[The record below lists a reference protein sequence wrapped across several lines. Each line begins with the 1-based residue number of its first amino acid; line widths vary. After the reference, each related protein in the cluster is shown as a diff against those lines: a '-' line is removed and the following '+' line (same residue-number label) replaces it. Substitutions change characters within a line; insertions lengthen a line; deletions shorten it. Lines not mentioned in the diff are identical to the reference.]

1 MNQTVKRA
9 VLGTGLVLA
18 PIAWFTSLEANFA
31 LAPLACAGHGKSMLL
46 LISAVALGLA
56 VASGLLAWT
65 QHTFHRR
72 LAVSGA
78 VVSVLFSIV
87 IIAQAIPNL
96 MLGGCE

>member
-1 MNQTVKRA
+1 MKRA
-9 VLGTGLVLA
+9 VLGTGLFLA
-18 PIAWFTSLEANFA
+18 PIAWFASLEANFA

-46 LISAVALGLA
+46 LVSAAALGLS

-65 QHTFHRR
+65 QRKFYRR
-72 LAVSGA
+72 LAVSGT
-78 VVSVLFSIV
+78 VISTLFSLV